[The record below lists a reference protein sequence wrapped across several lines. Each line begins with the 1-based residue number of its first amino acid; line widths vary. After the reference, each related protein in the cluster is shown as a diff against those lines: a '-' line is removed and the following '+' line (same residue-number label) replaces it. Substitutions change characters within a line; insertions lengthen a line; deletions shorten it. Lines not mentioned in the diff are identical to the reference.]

1 MKVPRQLDFL
11 ARLLAREPQPA
22 RDIDQAK
29 GAALPA
35 GDDAALRQRCANLLR
50 DTGAGAL
57 AERVQVRW
65 SGRLRST
72 AGMAYPTRALIIL
85 NPRLHAFGDAE
96 IDRTMRHEL
105 AHLLAHHRA
114 GRRRIPPHGLEWQK
128 ACTDLGLEG
137 ERRCH
142 DLPLPRRTLERKHIY
157 RCAHCGVALER
168 VRPLRTR
175 AACLDCCRRHNSGRY
190 DERFRLVRQKK

>member
-11 ARLLAREPQPA
+11 ARLLARDPRPVH
-22 RDIDQAK
+22 
-29 GAALPA
+29 ALNHGKKKVRLA
-35 GDDAALRQRCANLLR
+35 GDDAGLRQRCIELLR
-50 DTGAGAL
+50 ATRADAL

-85 NPRLHAFGDAE
+85 NPRLREFGGEE

-114 GRRRIPPHGLEWQK
+114 GRRRIQPHGLEWQK
-128 ACTDLGLEG
+128 ACVDLGLEG

-142 DLPLPRRTLERKHIY
+142 DLPLPRRTLERKHVY
-157 RCAHCGVALER
+157 RCSHCGVALHR

-175 AACLDCCRRHNSGRY
+175 AACLECCRRHNGGRY
-190 DERFRLVRQKK
+190 DDRFRLVRQKK